1 MHEIGLQA
9 GIIFSATGFRWKLF
23 ESTESMYSS
32 IFIPENISKEHLWMA
47 ACKYPLKFLIS

>member
-1 MHEIGLQA
+1 MHEILHFQPQV
-9 GIIFSATGFRWKLF
+9 FVEKLF

-32 IFIPENISKEHLWMA
+32 IFILENISKEHLWMA